1 MALTKVTYSMIDG
14 ASVNVKD
21 FGAIGNGIADNY
33 AAIVAADIAA
43 TASGK
48 FVVFPSG
55 TFVINTSIAFTAPVS
70 MQGGVIAGSGTV
82 SFPKGLDAPIYY
94 CFDCLVGQIKAP
106 AVYAEWFGARQS
118 TATPTSTSI
127 NVTSKAWNSWPS
139 FINGA
144 NFGSSQNYGDAAY
157 LAANKPFSNS
167 DTWDFIAIQRA
178 LWSLGEVTTGTRG
191 AVQLLGG
198 AYSLSRAI
206 RYVGDMASTLIG
218 EGQTKTNLLFANLA
232 THEVQT
238 FDSGTAKCLLT
249 FYASGPDP
257 INTSSLSVIGP
268 SGYVPAT
275 DNIYSVAM
283 QSSNG
288 ITFDNVWF
296 STGNALLYL
305 ERSSN
310 DIWVNRC
317 KFEYGNNH
325 IYGYDS
331 GSWIQVANSGFWKS
345 GFIEVGLNV
354 AGYAFVSGCTLVSLN
369 IPYILGLGSHVSSTT
384 IIQDGTGYRTI
395 VDGRSLTRRMDV
407 AAGQTVTVAKIKMSN
422 FSGVQ
427 TNLVAGGV
435 VQTVGGVGI
444 SQTLNW
450 YADGGVPVS
459 SVVAAETKWGN
470 VGAQALVSLALTT
483 GAPNDFNLR
492 ISNAGAGAQI
502 LSVDVSITVDGGDFV
517 ISDLV

>member
-14 ASVNVKD
+14 ASVNVMD
-21 FGAIGNGIADNY
+21 FGAIGNGVANDY
-33 AAIVAADIAA
+33 SAIVAADTAA
-43 TASGK
+43 SASGK

-55 TFVINTSIAFTAPVS
+55 TFVINTSIAFTAPVV
-70 MQGGVIAGSGTV
+70 MQGGVLTGSGTV
-82 SFPKGLDAPIYY
+82 SFPKGFDAPIYY

-106 AVYAEWFGARQS
+106 AVYAEWFGAQQS
-118 TATPTSTSI
+118 TATPTSTSVNI
-127 NVTSKAWNSWPS
+127 TNKAWNSWPS

-144 NFGSSQNYGDAAY
+144 NFPASQNYGNSVY

-167 DTWDFIAIQRA
+167 DTWDFISIQRA
-178 LWSLGEVTTGTRG
+178 LWSFGEVTSGTRG
-191 AVQLLGG
+191 SVQLLGG

-218 EGQTKTNLLFANLA
+218 EGQTKTILLFANLA

-257 INTSSLSVIGP
+257 INISSFGVIGP
-268 SGYVPAT
+268 SGYDPLSGT
-275 DNIYSVAM
+275 IYSVAM

-288 ITFDNVWF
+288 ITFNNVWF

-310 DIWVNRC
+310 DIWVNLC
-317 KFEYGNNH
+317 KFEYGNNQ

-331 GSWIQVANSGFWKS
+331 GSWIQVANSGFWKA
-345 GFIEVGLNV
+345 GFYEVGLNV

-384 IIQDGTGYRTI
+384 IIQDTTGYRTI
-395 VDGRSLTRRMDV
+395 VDGRTITRRLDIP
-407 AAGQTVTVAKIKMSN
+407 AGGTVSVAKITMS
-422 FSGVQ
+422 SKSAL
-427 TNLVAGGV
+427 TTKLVVGGDCK
-435 VQTVGGVGI
+435 TVGGVGL
-444 SQTLNW
+444 SQTLSW
-450 YADGGVPVS
+450 YTDGSLPVS
-459 SVVAAETKWGN
+459 AVVAAQSKWGN
-470 VGAQALVSLALTT
+470 ATAQSLVSLTVTT
-483 GAPNDFNLR
+483 AAPYDFSIR
-492 ISNAGAGAQI
+492 IANAGTGLQS
-502 LSVDVSITVDGGDFV
+502 LSVDATLTIEGADFV
-517 ISDLV
+517 ISDLI